1 MVEQTPP
8 QSPSAELRV
17 LFAKLSTVAAWIMP
31 GRIAKLEELFRHLAQ
46 NYDRVVAERD
56 ALENRR
62 DELMRALQDAE
73 RAGGVAKGAKRVFA
87 AERPAFPADV
97 LTSADARPITI
108 IDVGAQNLSSE
119 DHIYAPLQRSGI
131 AKVIGF
137 EPLAE
142 AAEERR
148 RGDPNVIMLNHF
160 VGSGRP
166 GTFHVGRFD
175 PTSSLFEPNMPFLSQ
190 FVSLPQMCETVSSSP
205 AVTIRLDDVPEISDC
220 DFLKLDVQGGELDV
234 LDGAPRLLAGVAVV
248 HCEVEFAPVY
258 KNQPLF
264 ADVDA
269 RLRAAGFELID
280 LMNSG
285 YAGYADLVRPRAQ
298 SRLLWAE
305 AVYFRSP
312 ESLAALGP
320 AKLLRA
326 GIIAHVNYG
335 MYDLTARLL
344 AQFDRVTG
352 GATRERYLEELFRPS
367 RNPP

>member
-1 MVEQTPP
+1 M
-8 QSPSAELRV
+8 
-17 LFAKLSTVAAWIMP
+17 LFAKLSALAAWILP
-31 GRIAKLEELFRHLAQ
+31 RRIAKLDELFRHLAQ

-62 DELMRALQDAE
+62 DELTRALQDAE
-73 RAGGVAKGAKRVFA
+73 RPGGVAKGAKQVFA
-87 AERPAFPADV
+87 AGRPGFPAAV
-97 LTSADARPITI
+97 LNSANARPVTI
-108 IDVGAQNLSSE
+108 VDVGAQNLSSE

-131 AKVIGF
+131 AKIIGF

-148 RGDPNVIMLNHF
+148 RGDPNVTMLNHF

-190 FVSLPQMCETVSSSP
+190 FHSLPQMCETVSSAP
-205 AVTIRLDDVPEISDC
+205 AVTIRLDDVPEISEC

-234 LDGAPRLLAGVAVV
+234 LDGAPRLLAAVAVV
-248 HCEVEFAPVY
+248 HCEVEFSPVY
-258 KNQPLF
+258 KDQPLF
-264 ADVDA
+264 SDVDA
-269 RLRAAGFELID
+269 KLRAGGFELID

-326 GIIAHVNYG
+326 AIIAHVNYG

-344 AQFDRVTG
+344 AQLDSITG
-352 GATRERYLEELFRPS
+352 SATRKQYLEELFRPS
-367 RNPP
+367 SSA